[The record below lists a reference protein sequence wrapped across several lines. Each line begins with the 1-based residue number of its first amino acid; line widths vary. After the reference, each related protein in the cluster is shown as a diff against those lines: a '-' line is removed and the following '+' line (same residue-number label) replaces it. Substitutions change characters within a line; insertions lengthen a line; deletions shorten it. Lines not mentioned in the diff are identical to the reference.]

1 MIWWKK
7 IKGKLVQPFSYFLPK
22 SQQFSLYIQQF
33 PQFPTVQHYF
43 PIVTSFTIPNNSL
56 SFQLSN
62 ITSQQLLALQFPTIP
77 LASNCPT
84 LLPNSYQLYYSQQ
97 FPQLPTVQHYFPIVT
112 SFTIPNNSQHINNSV
127 SDIFKSPSFRYV
139 NNSQS
144 F

>member
-77 LASNCPT
+77 NISIIQFLIYSN
-84 LLPNSYQLYYSQQ
+84 LLVSDMLTIPKVSDIL
-97 FPQLPTVQHYFPIVT
+97 
-112 SFTIPNNSQHINNSV
+112 FTIPNVFDILINPKVSNIKIPNSSRFINNSKQ
-127 SDIFKSPSFRYV
+127 FPTY
-139 NNSQS
+139 
-144 F
+144 

>member
-77 LASNCPT
+77 NISIIQFLIYSN
-84 LLPNSYQLYYSQQ
+84 LLVSDMLTIPKVSDIL
-97 FPQLPTVQHYFPIVT
+97 
-112 SFTIPNNSQHINNSV
+112 FTIPNVFDILINPKVSNIKIPNSSWFINNSKQ
-127 SDIFKSPSFRYV
+127 FPTY
-139 NNSQS
+139 
-144 F
+144 